1 MQIAVLCLINK
12 MGDNLMN
19 KEEIF
24 NIFYG
29 KEKWDVWR
37 KFQEIENS
45 IEETEMLYRYFDD
58 IKNMLYDE
66 KSYIKMRGFRII
78 CKLSKWDKDNKI
90 NDIIDVLLQVLG
102 DEKPTIVRQCLAAL
116 NNLLLYKIDL
126 SGKVEN
132 KLRSIDLSKYKDS
145 MRPLIKKDID
155 YILEHI

>member
-1 MQIAVLCLINK
+1 
-12 MGDNLMN
+12 MN

-29 KEKWDVWR
+29 KEKLDVWK

-45 IEETEMLYRYFDD
+45 IEESELLYEYFDEV
-58 IKNMLYDE
+58 KNMLYDE
-66 KSYIKMRGFRII
+66 KSYIKMCGFRII

-90 NDIIDVLLQVLG
+90 NDIIDVLLQVLD
-102 DEKPTIVRQCLAAL
+102 DEKPTIVRLCLSAL

-126 SGKVEN
+126 SDKVES
-132 KLRSIDLSKYKDS
+132 KLKNIDLSKYKDS
-145 MRPLIKKDID
+145 MSPLIKKDID

>member
-1 MQIAVLCLINK
+1 
-12 MGDNLMN
+12 MN

-29 KEKWDVWR
+29 KEKWDIWN

-45 IEETEMLYRYFDD
+45 IDDSDLLYRYFDE
-58 IKNMLYDE
+58 IKNMLYNE

-90 NDIIDVLLQVLG
+90 NNIIDDLLQILD
-102 DEKPTIVRQCLAAL
+102 DEKLTIVRLCLSSL
-116 NNLLLYKIDL
+116 NNLLLHKIDL
-126 SGKVEN
+126 SNKIEN
-132 KLRSIDLSKYKDS
+132 KLKNIDLSKYKDS

-155 YILEHI
+155 YLLERI